1 MTANGS
7 DPKTQEHL
15 EDHRAVIL
23 LRSALIGAATALP
36 IPAVGDMLASAL
48 SRGLIYHVARLRYV
62 DIDEAAVDELL
73 TQSPKKQRMS
83 VLSAVGGLISLVGR
97 RIKLRRV
104 FAGLAVLRGVE
115 AGARAFHVATLFE
128 HYCARHH
135 SGLVIHAADARR
147 LRDTIDEAMD
157 TTQREMS
164 SALFDQVAT
173 QGLQLLQ
180 IVPKW
185 AWAQLTH
192 GVAQPPLPAL
202 AAIAHEARTWL
213 ADVSVRRYLAHVVG
227 SFDRQWNGGQGTSS
241 HS

>member
-1 MTANGS
+1 MTENGS

-36 IPAVGDMLASAL
+36 VPAVGDMLAGAL

-73 TQSPKKQRMS
+73 TQSPKKQRMTI
-83 VLSAVGGLISLVGR
+83 LSAVGGLLSLVGR
-97 RIKLRRV
+97 RVKLRRI
-104 FAGLAVLRGVE
+104 FAGLAVLRGIE

-135 SGLVIHAADARR
+135 TGLVIHAADARR

-157 TTQREMS
+157 STQREVG
-164 SALFDQVAT
+164 SAVLDQVAT
-173 QGLQLLQ
+173 QGLRMIQ

-192 GVAQPPLPAL
+192 GVAQPPLPAF
-202 AAIAHEARTWL
+202 AAIAHEARDWL
-213 ADVSVRRYLAHVVG
+213 ADLSVRRYLAHVVD
-227 SFDRQWNGGQGTSS
+227 SFDRQWSGGQPVNS
-241 HS
+241 